1 MNTRP
6 ARPTRSG
13 YPFAAVAG
21 QTRLKAALLACA
33 VDPAIGGV
41 LVRGEKGTGKTTL
54 VRGLAELLPPIRA
67 VKGCPYRCDPEDET
81 TPHLECAER
90 IRAARA
96 GGAPGGDATDAGA
109 ARAGAAEAGGTDA
122 AAGADAA
129 VATGAGSGPEEIELP
144 VPVAELPLG
153 ATEER
158 VAGAIDLEET
168 LRRGERRFEPGIL
181 AAANRGILYID
192 EVNLLEDHLV
202 DLILD
207 AAATGV
213 NRVEREGFS
222 LEHPARFIPVGTMN
236 PEEGELRPQFLDR
249 FGLCISIRG
258 EEDPETR
265 KLIVRRRMDYDT
277 EPAGFA
283 ARWQGEQRR
292 LLERVAA
299 ARRLLPE
306 VELAEELRDLIAALA
321 CEAQVQGHRA
331 DLVMSR
337 TAIALAAL
345 GGRGEVRKE
354 HVLEAARLALPHRIS
369 GAVDATPESEAERL
383 EQLIA
388 GFDAQTLAQAQEAA
402 RERARRGERRKEI
415 SPARNQESAERE
427 DAGLAEAEEGAAGQA
442 TGAAEAYGEGLEE
455 LQVPGSAAAGSIVF
469 DFLEKKSPR

>member
-1 MNTRP
+1 MSRDVSQNSEPASTGTPHPQPRSNPNSHSHPNPRP
-6 ARPTRSG
+6 RF
-13 YPFAAVAG
+13 PFAAVAG
-21 QTRLKAALLACA
+21 QTRLKAALLASA
-33 VDPAIGGV
+33 VDPAIGGL

-54 VRGLAELLPPIRA
+54 VRGLPELLPQIRA
-67 VKGCPYRCDPEDET
+67 VKDCPYRCHPSDEA
-81 TPHLECAER
+81 TPHRECAEA

-96 GGAPGGDATDAGA
+96 GEAPA
-109 ARAGAAEAGGTDA
+109 
-122 AAGADAA
+122 
-129 VATGAGSGPEEIELP
+129 PEEEEMP

-158 VAGAIDLEET
+158 VAGSVNLEET
-168 LRRGERRFEPGIL
+168 LRRGERRFETGLL

-265 KLIVRRRMDYDT
+265 KEIVWRRMEFEAD
-277 EPAGFA
+277 PAGFA
-283 ARWQGEQRR
+283 ARWAGEQQR
-292 LLERVAA
+292 LRQTVAD
-299 ARRLLPE
+299 ARRRLPE
-306 VELAEELRDLIAALA
+306 VELPEELRDLISALA
-321 CEAQVQGHRA
+321 LEAQVQGHRA

-337 TAIALAAL
+337 TALALAAL
-345 GGRGEVRKE
+345 GGREEAGKE

-388 GFDAQTLAQAQEAA
+388 GFDARTLAQAQEAT
-402 RERARRGERRKEI
+402 REQARRGEKRR
-415 SPARNQESAERE
+415 
-427 DAGLAEAEEGAAGQA
+427 AEEQANETRQQEAGDGEEAATSAPGSAGAADEL
-442 TGAAEAYGEGLEE
+442 GADAVAGDYGEGLEE